1 MKTRHVT
8 ITIPLQIAATVGKS
22 CDFEDEIEKVEHP
35 TLCLDDCDLDL
46 SEFTNGK
53 DESIIDVLVQ
63 KHIQSLE
70 REVEKEEREFQRANE
85 PDWDQISREG
95 GL

>member
-1 MKTRHVT
+1 MKVRHVT
-8 ITIPLQIAATVGKS
+8 ISVPFQILAHVGKS

-46 SEFTNGK
+46 SEFKN
-53 DESIIDVLVQ
+53 DHRESIADILMQ
-63 KHIQSLE
+63 NHSQSLE
-70 REVEKEEREFQRANE
+70 REVAKEEQEFAKMNE
-85 PDWDQISREG
+85 LDWDQIQRNG

>member
-1 MKTRHVT
+1 MKTRYVT

-22 CDFEDEIEKVEHP
+22 CDFEDEIETVKYP

-70 REVEKEEREFQRANE
+70 REVEKEEREFQSEAKKDKAWE
-85 PDWDQISREG
+85 YYMKEC
-95 GL
+95 

>member
-1 MKTRHVT
+1 MKPRHVT

-22 CDFEDEIEKVEHP
+22 CDFEDEIETVKYP

-46 SEFTNGK
+46 SEFVNGK
-53 DESIIDVLVQ
+53 KKSIVDILMQ
-63 KHIQSLE
+63 NHIQSLE
-70 REVEKEEREFQRANE
+70 REVAKEEQEFRRANE

-95 GL
+95 GY